1 MTEVLTVGALGS
13 TLMRRWKL
21 IAVLA
26 VLGAVAGTAYGV
38 VSPKAYTAE
47 ATLIVYAASSDNS
60 GIYQAAQ
67 FAEKR
72 AATYP
77 VLVTAPE
84 VVDATRETLDL
95 PYSSTALLAMVTAT
109 NPTDTPQVKVAAT
122 SEFPAE
128 AKEIADSIADNI
140 AEYAIELEKSG
151 ARNTSVTI
159 QKAVPA
165 REPTSPTSPS
175 PSILGALGFLA
186 GGAGGVLLALLLR
199 SLPSRR
205 RDHVRSGDE
214 GGLAPRPAAGPST
227 GASGSSSTAASSR
240 WTLTPR
246 REART
251 PPPATEVPT
260 PDGSDQR
267 DPGSD
272 DGSDDDAD
280 DSDDDGTAAR
290 EDARRG
296 PRAARRPATTVGRPT
311 VRMAKSSSLARD
323 GARSATR
330 SR

>member
-109 NPTDTPQVKVAAT
+109 NPTDTPQVKVTAT

-128 AKEIADSIADNI
+128 AREIADSIADNI

-199 SLPSRR
+199 SLPARR
-205 RDHVRSGDE
+205 LDPVRTGAE
-214 GGLAPRPAAGPST
+214 GGPTPRPATGSSTGPS
-227 GASGSSSTAASSR
+227 GASSTAASSR
-240 WTLTPR
+240 WALTPR
-246 REART
+246 REAGSPSPEAEDTDSGSRS
-251 PPPATEVPT
+251 A
-260 PDGSDQR
+260 GSDRGGHDDR
-267 DPGSD
+267 DERDSD
-272 DGSDDDAD
+272 
-280 DSDDDGTAAR
+280 DDDGTAAR
-290 EDARRG
+290 DDGRRG
-296 PRAARRPATTVGRPT
+296 PRAARRPATTVGLPT